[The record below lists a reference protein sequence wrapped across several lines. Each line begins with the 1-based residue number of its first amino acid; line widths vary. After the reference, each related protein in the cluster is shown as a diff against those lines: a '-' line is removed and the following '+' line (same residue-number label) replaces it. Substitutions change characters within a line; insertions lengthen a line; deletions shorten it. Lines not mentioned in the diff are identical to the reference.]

1 MFGGIERGSGRSFLA
16 LVESRDA
23 ATLLPI
29 LQEYVLPGT
38 QVMSD
43 LWRSYGGIAE
53 LPEGYGHLTI
63 NHSVNFVDPVS
74 GAHTQNV
81 ENMWMRY
88 KRKVKSSMGLN
99 TPTSD
104 RYNDYL
110 QELTTFKNSSG
121 GRLLKKNR
129 KFSSIYGAKFP
140 RSTRASI
147 SLIYAP
153 NMCS

>member
-53 LPEGYGHLTI
+53 LPEGYGHLTV

-104 RYNDYL
+104 HYNDYL
-110 QELTTFKNSSG
+110 QEFIWRQAFGEKSKVFLHLWSQISK
-121 GRLLKKNR
+121 
-129 KFSSIYGAKFP
+129 IYP
-140 RSTRASI
+140 
-147 SLIYAP
+147 
-153 NMCS
+153 CQH

>member
-1 MFGGIERGSGRSFLA
+1 M
-16 LVESRDA
+16 
-23 ATLLPI
+23 LPI

-43 LWRSYGGIAE
+43 LWRSYGGIAA
-53 LPEGYGHLTI
+53 LPEGYGHLTV

-74 GAHTQNV
+74 GEHTQNV

-104 RYNDYL
+104 RYNNYL
-110 QELTTFKNSSG
+110 QEFIWRQAFGEKSKVFLHLWSQISK
-121 GRLLKKNR
+121 
-129 KFSSIYGAKFP
+129 IY
-140 RSTRASI
+140 
-147 SLIYAP
+147 L
-153 NMCS
+153 CQH